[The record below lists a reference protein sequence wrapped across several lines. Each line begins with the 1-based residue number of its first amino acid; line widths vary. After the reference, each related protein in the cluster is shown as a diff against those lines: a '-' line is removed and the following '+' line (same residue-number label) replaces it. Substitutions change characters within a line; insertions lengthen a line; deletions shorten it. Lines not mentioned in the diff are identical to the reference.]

1 MAFCIKDEATD
12 RSVRRLARRKGKSL
26 TETVREAVE
35 KELCATE
42 EKKSVGEALDE
53 LTARFAKIPRS
64 GKKADKAF
72 FDEMWS
78 DD

>member
-1 MAFCIKDEATD
+1 MAIYIKDEAT
-12 RSVRRLARRKGKSL
+12 SKAIRRLAKRKGKSL

-35 KELCATE
+35 RELIATE
-42 EKKSVGEALDE
+42 ERKSVGEALDE
-53 LTARFAKIPRS
+53 LTARFAKIPRT

-78 DD
+78 D